1 MSAPVRII
9 TITAEELRS
18 LIREELRAALR
29 GQATQAPSPP
39 PPRRLYMSLSEAER
53 ESGYSSDTLRRWIR
67 EGRLRAERAGR
78 RGHYRI
84 RPEDLQAALRPAA
97 AEAPVDPDAI
107 ARAILTGRR

>member
-1 MSAPVRII
+1 MSVPVRII
-9 TITAEELRS
+9 TITAEELRGI
-18 LIREELRAALR
+18 IREELRAALH

-67 EGRLRAERAGR
+67 EGRLRAERAGP

-84 RPEDLQAALRPAA
+84 RPEDLEAALRPA
-97 AEAPVDPDAI
+97 EASPPVDVDAL
-107 ARAILTGRR
+107 AGAILRGRR